1 MRTIDAQTFRNDDR
15 YRRRVIDVRSP
26 AEYRT
31 CHVPGSENLPLDS
44 VQAGHLPTLANG
56 EILTV
61 LCETGKRSGMACE
74 LLTAKLSGEVVT
86 IEGGIRALA
95 EAGVELRS
103 ESGVWSLERQVRV
116 VAGALVFA
124 GSLLSLWVPSF
135 LVVPLF
141 VGAGLVFAGVT
152 DTCGMGMLLARM
164 PWNR

>member
-1 MRTIDAQTFRNDDR
+1 MKTIDAQAFRNDDR

-26 AEYRT
+26 AEYRAR
-31 CHVPGSENLPLDS
+31 HVPGSENLPLDK
-44 VQAGHLPTLANG
+44 VQAGQLPVLKEG
-56 EILTV
+56 EVLTV

-74 LLTAKLSGEVVT
+74 LLAAKLLGEVAT

-103 ESGVWSLERQVRV
+103 EGGVWSLERQVRA
-116 VAGALVFA
+116 VAGTLVFV
-124 GSLLSLWVPSF
+124 GSLLSLWMPGF
-135 LVVPLF
+135 LAVPLF

-152 DTCGMGMLLARM
+152 DTCGMAMLLARM